1 MTDFSDYIV
10 YADESGDHGLV
21 SINPEYPVFALVFCV
36 IRKAD
41 YAAVVVPA
49 FQSFKFDVWG
59 HDAVV
64 LHEQEIRRREGDFTI
79 LLTDPNLRTRFFER
93 LNGLIE
99 SAPVTIF
106 ASVIDKL
113 RLKKKYAHPQNP
125 YEIALLFCM
134 EQLLG
139 MLIEGGQAGKT
150 VHVVFESR
158 GKREDRDLE
167 LEFRRIC
174 NNERR
179 WRDRNPDFR
188 QLEFRP
194 IFQAKSVNS
203 AGLQLADLTARPIA
217 LNSLRPNQVNRAFEI
232 IRPKLGGLKC
242 FP

>member
-1 MTDFSDYIV
+1 MTEFSDYIV

-21 SINPEYPVFALVFCV
+21 SINPEYPVFALVFCA

-49 FQSFKFDVWG
+49 FQSFKFDIWG

-64 LHEQEIRRREGDFTI
+64 LHEQEIRRREGDFTV
-79 LLTDPNLRTRFFER
+79 LLTDPNLRARFFER

-113 RLKKKYAHPQNP
+113 RLKKKYADPQNP

-134 EQLLG
+134 EQLLD
-139 MLIEGGQAGKT
+139 MLIREGQAGKT

-174 NNERR
+174 NNERQR
-179 WRDRNPDFR
+179 RGRNPDFR
-188 QLEFRP
+188 QLDFRP

-203 AGLQLADLTARPIA
+203 TGLQLADLTARPIA

>member
-1 MTDFSDYIV
+1 MTEFSDYIV

-21 SINPEYPVFALVFCV
+21 SIDPQYPVFALVFCA
-36 IRKAD
+36 IRKAH
-41 YAAVVVPA
+41 YADRIVPA
-49 FQSFKFDVWG
+49 FQSFKFDFWG
-59 HDAVV
+59 YDAVV
-64 LHEQEIRRREGDFTI
+64 LHEQEIRKSKGDFTF
-79 LLTDPNLRTRFFER
+79 LLTDPNTRAQFYER
-93 LNGLIE
+93 LSGLIE

-113 RLKKKYAHPQNP
+113 RLKKKYADPQNP

-134 EQLLG
+134 EQLLD
-139 MLIEGGQAGKT
+139 MLIKEGQAGKT
-150 VHVVFESR
+150 VHVVLESR

-179 WRDRNPDFR
+179 QRERNPDFR

-203 AGLQLADLTARPIA
+203 TGLQLADLTARPIA
-217 LNSLRPNQVNRAFEI
+217 LNSLRPEQANRAFEI
-232 IRPKLGGLKC
+232 IQPKLEGLKC

>member
-1 MTDFSDYIV
+1 MTEFSDYIV

-21 SINPEYPVFALVFCV
+21 SIDQQYPVFALVFCAV
-36 IRKAD
+36 RKTD
-41 YAAVVVPA
+41 YAAHIVPA
-49 FQSFKFDVWG
+49 FQSFKFDIWG

-64 LHEQEIRRREGDFTI
+64 LHEQEIRKSKGDFTI
-79 LLTDPNLRTRFFER
+79 LLTDPNLRTQFYER
-93 LNGLIE
+93 LSDLIE

-113 RLKKKYAHPQNP
+113 RLKKKYADPQNP

-134 EQLLG
+134 EQLLD
-139 MLIEGGQAGKT
+139 MLIKESQAGKT
-150 VHVVFESR
+150 VHVVLESR

-179 WRDRNPDFR
+179 WRDRNLDFR
-188 QLEFRP
+188 QLDFRP

-203 AGLQLADLTARPIA
+203 TGLQLAGLTARPIA
-217 LNSLRPNQVNRAFEI
+217 LNSLRPDQENRAFEI
-232 IRPKLGGLKC
+232 IQPKLGGLKC

>member
-10 YADESGDHGLV
+10 YADESGDHGLA
-21 SINPEYPVFALVFCV
+21 SIDPQYPVFALVFCAA
-36 IRKAD
+36 RKAD
-41 YAAVVVPA
+41 YADLIVPA

-64 LHEQEIRRREGDFTI
+64 LHEQEIRKSKGDFSI
-79 LLTDPNLRTRFFER
+79 LLTDPNLRVQFYER

-99 SAPVTIF
+99 SAPVIIF

-113 RLKKKYAHPQNP
+113 RLNKQYADPQNP

-134 EQLLG
+134 EQLLD
-139 MLIEGGQAGKT
+139 MLVGEGQAGKT
-150 VHVVFESR
+150 VHIVFESR

-167 LEFRRIC
+167 LEFCKIC
-174 NNERR
+174 NNEKRR
-179 WRDRNPDFR
+179 RDRNPDFR
-188 QLEFRP
+188 QLDFRP

-203 AGLQLADLTARPIA
+203 IGLQLADLTARPIA
-217 LNSLRPNQVNRAFEI
+217 LNSLRPKQANRAFEI
-232 IRPKLGGLKC
+232 IRSKLGGLKC

>member
-41 YAAVVVPA
+41 YATVVVPA

-64 LHEQEIRRREGDFTI
+64 LHEQEIRRREGDFTL
-79 LLTDPNLRTRFFER
+79 LLTDPNVRARFFEH

-99 SAPVTIF
+99 AAPITIF

-113 RLKKKYAHPQNP
+113 RLKKKYANPQNP

-134 EQLLG
+134 EQLLD
-139 MLIEGGQAGKT
+139 MLLKEGQAGKT
-150 VHVVFESR
+150 VHVVLESR

-174 NNERR
+174 NNEKRR
-179 WRDRNPDFR
+179 RDRNPDFH
-188 QLEFRP
+188 QLDFRP
-194 IFQAKSVNS
+194 IFQARSANS
-203 AGLQLADLTARPIA
+203 IGLQLADLTARPIA
-217 LNSLRPNQVNRAFEI
+217 LNLLRPNQANRAFETI
-232 IRPKLGGLKC
+232 QPKLGGLKC